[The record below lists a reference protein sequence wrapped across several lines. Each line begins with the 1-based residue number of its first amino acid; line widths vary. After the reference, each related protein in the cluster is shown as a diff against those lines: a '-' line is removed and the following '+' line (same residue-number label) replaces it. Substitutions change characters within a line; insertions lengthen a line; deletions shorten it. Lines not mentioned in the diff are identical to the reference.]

1 MELRQGAKVDC
12 ATFRSTIENA
22 PPPQVYCIREDGV
35 LAYTSTIDG
44 QILELT
50 RFKSSVNAS
59 DLAIPTLAILFRQ
72 PIAAREPSPT
82 IGARAAI
89 GISHV
94 FKTCRSIG
102 AQRL

>member
-35 LAYTSTIDG
+35 LAYASTIDG

-59 DLAIPTLAILFRQ
+59 DLAIPR
-72 PIAAREPSPT
+72 
-82 IGARAAI
+82 
-89 GISHV
+89 
-94 FKTCRSIG
+94 
-102 AQRL
+102 